1 MRLVTLPPQHA
12 TSSVPPPMKADEALG
27 EIRDRLGL
35 FALLT
40 PEQVVDAVK
49 QLAISRDQLGVTIG
63 RLEQELAEAKSRIEE
78 LKIVVTRSRFETLRN
93 QAPVQ

>member
-1 MRLVTLPPQHA
+1 
-12 TSSVPPPMKADEALG
+12 MKADEALG

-49 QLAISRDQLGVTIG
+49 QFAISCDQLGVSIG
-63 RLEQELAEAKSRIEE
+63 RLEQELADAKSRIEE

-93 QAPVQ
+93 